1 MYRRPASNLIT
12 FLRVNS
18 RMEGMKDAAPRFAPL
33 FFSFD
38 ATANHKAPINSLV
51 QGLLLE
57 VYVCSCVNKLWAF
70 MEPEVS
76 FRVHRS
82 SSLNPVLSHVSL
94 VLLK

>member
-1 MYRRPASNLIT
+1 MNC
-12 FLRVNS
+12 
-18 RMEGMKDAAPRFAPL
+18 RMVGLKDASLRFAL
-33 FFSFD
+33 FFLFD
-38 ATANHKAPINSLV
+38 ATGNHKAPINSLV
-51 QGLLLE
+51 QGLLLK

-82 SSLNPVLSHVSL
+82 SSLNPTLSHVSL